1 MLKKSYSKSGQV
13 CRVTFNLPAEIGAE
27 SALLCGE
34 FTDWDSEAKPM
45 KRLKNGDFSVTL
57 SLPVSRNYRFRY
69 LLDGSRWENDSHA
82 DDYVP
87 NNFGCEDSVVR
98 V

>member
-1 MLKKSYSKSGQV
+1 MLKKCYSKTGQS

-34 FTDWDSEAKPM
+34 FTDWEAEAKPM
-45 KRLKNGDFSVTL
+45 KPLKKGGFSLTL
-57 SLPVSRNYRFRY
+57 SLPANRSYRFRY
-69 LLDGSRWENDSHA
+69 LLDGGRWEHDWEA

-87 NNFGCEDSVVR
+87 NCFGGEDSVLV